1 MMVLSTNSSLLLTLF
16 KKHFLKIII
25 IHINHKKVEG
35 SFVIFLSAVKVPVTK
50 TMLNTNLRWV
60 YSLYWSRG
68 SPMSLSLS
76 LPRWETARALE
87 DMLQTDGRER
97 KR

>member
-16 KKHFLKIII
+16 KKHFLKI

-60 YSLYWSRG
+60 YSLY
-68 SPMSLSLS
+68 
-76 LPRWETARALE
+76 
-87 DMLQTDGRER
+87 
-97 KR
+97 

>member
-16 KKHFLKIII
+16 KKHFLKII

-60 YSLYWSRG
+60 YSLY
-68 SPMSLSLS
+68 
-76 LPRWETARALE
+76 
-87 DMLQTDGRER
+87 
-97 KR
+97 